1 MPSSLQHRVPLL
13 DLSKLNEPDH
23 KMKPIVR
30 AINTPVLMMSSI
42 NIYIYIYIYIYVV
55 THVHVHCLFQE
66 LISAADSGGDDG
78 KCSELRFVSF
88 LPSSCVY

>member
-30 AINTPVLMMSSI
+30 AINTSVLMMSSL
-42 NIYIYIYIYIYVV
+42 NIYIHMYYIV

-66 LISAADSGGDDG
+66 LISAADSGDDG

>member
-30 AINTPVLMMSSI
+30 AKHPYMMMSSL
-42 NIYIYIYIYIYVV
+42 NIYIYIYIV

-66 LISAADSGGDDG
+66 LISAADSGDDG